1 MIIVGVVFT
10 FGLLR
15 RRDTYITL
23 EEVIPAGEVISQEE
37 GLVRYKGVKYVLGTN
52 DLKEKKRL
60 IEKLNLLEV
69 EGTLVVDLSYKGQII
84 IRAKKGS

>member
-1 MIIVGVVFT
+1 MIIVAGVFS

-23 EEVIPAGEVISQEE
+23 EEVIPAGEVISREE
-37 GLVRYKGVKYVLGTN
+37 GLVRYKGVKYILGTN

-60 IEKLNLLEV
+60 LEKLNLLGIEQA
-69 EGTLVVDLSYKGQII
+69 VVIDLSYEGQII
-84 IRAKKGS
+84 IRAEKGS